1 MPQSDPRRGGPLKAP
16 RLPLALLW
24 ALLPYAE
31 RDEVIAEL
39 RAELATRQAR
49 EGPRAARAWLWRQVL
64 GSVPPLVRRTF
75 SRGWTGFEPAS
86 SRLRPGGPR
95 MESFIMDLRYA
106 ARRLRSRPTYVVLA
120 VLTLALGV
128 GGTAAAFGLVRG
140 LLLTPLPYPAEERLD
155 LFWYPWSWSE
165 REFLFISPDWTG
177 YSSVAAFRPQELPLR
192 RKPDAPPELVASVA
206 TSAGLFDVLGVRPT
220 LGRGFEPNE
229 DRPGAAPAV
238 VLSHALYEDL
248 GAQPSLVGNTVELDG
263 KAHTVVGV
271 MPRGFWFP
279 DPTVRAWVLE
289 TLNEED
295 GSGNYTLVG
304 RRAPGTDGPATTR
317 ALEQIASRLRER
329 FTYSPKWDKTKNAAV
344 KPLRELL
351 LGSLRPAL
359 LATVGA
365 MGLILLIACANVAA
379 LMLGQVEGRGSEL
392 ALRSALGAGRRRLTQ
407 QIVVEALLVGLG
419 AGVLGAALA
428 AAGFH
433 ALASALPI
441 GAWAEGARLDWTT
454 FAAALAIAV
463 GAVLLVALVP
473 SFSLWRGDL
482 RGALGRARTG
492 GIQGRGGR
500 VERGLVVA
508 EVALAMLIASGAALL
523 VRSVANLYAIDP
535 GIDTRGVAVVDVVSR
550 LGLPAGERGR
560 TVDELTAALGALPGA
575 RSAAAAMKIPLRGG
589 GDSFGLAAAGR
600 PASERTNT
608 YFRVVSPAYF
618 AAMGIA
624 VRDGRAF
631 DASDRPVHP
640 DSTAAEISVVVN
652 QALARKHFPGASPLG
667 RYLEGGFDARQRI
680 VGVVDDVAEAAL
692 TDGPEPTAY
701 YLGSQAGWFGNR
713 TTFVVRAARPDDAE
727 ALLDRARAVVNRT
740 APGFAVQE
748 VTTMSRVFDTAVGPA
763 RQVMALL
770 SLLSALALALGA
782 VGIYGVISHF
792 AARRKRDWAIRLAL
806 GLPASRVVRHIVG
819 QGTGLVAAGIA
830 LGVAGTAALARLL
843 ATFLF
848 GVGAVDPL
856 ALAGAAAALL
866 AVGLVAAFVPA
877 RRAGAVAPAT
887 VLRDQ

>member
-329 FTYSPKWDKTKNAAV
+329 FQYPEAWDKTRSPSV
-344 KPLRELL
+344 TPLREHL
-351 LGSLRPAL
+351 LGPLQAPL
-359 LATVGA
+359 LATLTA
-365 MGLILLIACANVAA
+365 MAVLLLIACANVAA
-379 LMLGQVEGRGSEL
+379 LMLGQVDSRSTEL
-392 ALRSALGAGRRRLTQ
+392 AVRVALGADGRRMTQ
-407 QIVVEALLVGLG
+407 QLLVEALLLG
-419 AGVLGAALA
+419 LA
-428 AAGFH
+428 AAGVGAVIAAQGFQLLTEALPLGPLAPRGSLDWGVFFSSLVLAIGAALGVALLPARSVRRSDPQR
-433 ALASALPI
+433 ALAS
-441 GAWAEGARLDWTT
+441 
-454 FAAALAIAV
+454 
-463 GAVLLVALVP
+463 
-473 SFSLWRGDL
+473 S
-482 RGALGRARTG
+482 RTG
-492 GIQGRGGR
+492 GIGARGGR
-500 VERGLVVA
+500 TEGALVVGQ
-508 EVALAMLIASGAALL
+508 VALAVLLTAGAGLL
-523 VRSVANLYAIDP
+523 VRSVANLSAIDP
-535 GIDTRGVAVVDVVSR
+535 GVDTGQVAVVDIVMEGDVDRDARQR
-550 LGLPAGERGR
+550 LLK
-560 TVDELTAALGALPGA
+560 ELEEALSALPGSGGA
-575 RSAAAAMKIPLRGG
+575 GATLQLPLRGSG
-589 GDSFGLAAAGR
+589 QSWGIRLEDKPDLAPSTTYVRLVTPGYFKAIGIQLVEGR
-600 PASERTNT
+600 LLSADDREDTE
-608 YFRVVSPAYF
+608 RVVV
-618 AAMGIA
+618 IN
-624 VRDGRAF
+624 R
-631 DASDRPVHP
+631 
-640 DSTAAEISVVVN
+640 
-652 QALARKHFPGASPLG
+652 ALAQKYFPGEEPIG
-667 RYLEGGFDARQRI
+667 RRISTGLGGFERI
-680 VGVVDDVAEAAL
+680 VGVVEDVAEARLVDGSVPARYMLYAQVKAMTPTRHTLVLRAQPGHDPAAL
-692 TDGPEPTAY
+692 LEDARRQIAATAP
-701 YLGSQAGWFGNR
+701 SVAVHR
-713 TTFVVRAARPDDAE
+713 TTTLE
-727 ALLDRARAVVNRT
+727 AV
-740 APGFAVQE
+740 FAQ
-748 VTTMSRVFDTAVGPA
+748 AIGPA
-763 RQVMALL
+763 RQVMSVLAFLT
-770 SLLSALALALGA
+770 ALAVMLGA
-782 VGIYGVISHF
+782 VGVYGVTAQF
-792 AARRKRDWAIRLAL
+792 VRRRQRDLGICIAL
-806 GLPASRVVRHIVG
+806 GLRPSRVVAQVVRRGGVLVLIGGVL
-819 QGTGLVAAGIA
+819 GTVAAI
-830 LGVAGTAALARLL
+830 VLARLL
-843 ATFLF
+843 SAFLY
-848 GVGAVDPL
+848 GVSAVDPL
-856 ALAGAAAALL
+856 SLAGATLALL
-866 AVGLVAAFVPA
+866 AVGVAAALVPA
-877 RRAGAVAPAT
+877 WRASRLDPSAVF
-887 VLRDQ
+887 REN